1 MIAAFRGW
9 RVQSFL
15 FAEYATS
22 FIEGNAEQPAF
33 EGWQSDGV
41 CRLNCLN
48 KCSLVSV
55 FCEVWL
61 SEQSQEEQF
70 ECFLELQTGCF
81 DFGAGVWCIRR
92 W

>member
-1 MIAAFRGW
+1 VIVAFRGW

-15 FAEYATS
+15 FAEDATS
-22 FIEGNAEQPAF
+22 FIEGNPEQPAF

-41 CRLNCLN
+41 CSLNCLN
-48 KCSLVSV
+48 KCSLISV
-55 FCEVWL
+55 FYELWM

-81 DFGAGVWCIRR
+81 DFGAGVWGIR
-92 W
+92 WW